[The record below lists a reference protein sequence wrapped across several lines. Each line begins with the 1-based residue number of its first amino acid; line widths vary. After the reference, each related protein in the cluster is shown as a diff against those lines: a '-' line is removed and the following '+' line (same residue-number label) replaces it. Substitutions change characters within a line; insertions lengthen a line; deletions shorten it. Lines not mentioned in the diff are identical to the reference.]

1 VNGWWLLLKDVALTG
16 TGIVLIIS
24 QMLADHPDPALI
36 VAGLALTVP
45 SMATHAVNLLSGPQ
59 APGGDPPSSSPSSSP
74 PGSPHSGPSPDDPAP
89 LPADH

>member
-24 QMLADHPDPALI
+24 QMLSEHPDPALI

-45 SMATHAVNLLSGPQ
+45 SMATHAVNLLSGP
-59 APGGDPPSSSPSSSP
+59 APPDGGDSPSPPSSLP